1 MPIRQIDPGRRGLQT
16 AYLKN
21 ERGFSLVE
29 VMIALIM
36 AAIGLLAA
44 VHLIFIAVSSASLA
58 RSKGTAA
65 LAARNM
71 LESISDLYA
80 VDQTHAQLTPGNHG
94 PQELKIMNPNTGNV
108 LNHFSITWTAED
120 VQDPRP
126 GVIPV
131 ARRVRVIVTPVRS
144 GSVVNY
150 RPPFNKIMNIATVF
164 SPECDE

>member
-1 MPIRQIDPGRRGLQT
+1 MPIRQIEPGRGGSR
-16 AYLKN
+16 AVYLKN

-29 VMIALIM
+29 VMIALII
-36 AAIGLLAA
+36 AAFGLLAA
-44 VHLIFIAVSSASLA
+44 GHLIFIAVSSASLA

-71 LESISDLYA
+71 LESLSDLYA
-80 VDQTHAQLTPGNHG
+80 MDQSHDQLTPGNHG
-94 PQELKIMNPNTGNV
+94 PQEIKITNPNTGNV
-108 LNHFSITWTAED
+108 LNNFSITWTAGN

-131 ARRVRVIVTPVRS
+131 GRRVRVTVTPVRS

-150 RPPFNKIMNIATVF
+150 RPPFNKILNIATVF
-164 SPECDE
+164 SPKMQ